1 MREILAPDRGWLHC
15 GPAGSG
21 YFVAMI
27 LDGIGPEPGG
37 AVSAPTKP
45 RVTVPVSS
53 LALKLQ
59 SGRAGGNTHAG
70 RLLAAI
76 NEILNVETVI
86 ARDSIK

>member
-1 MREILAPDRGWLHC
+1 
-15 GPAGSG
+15 
-21 YFVAMI
+21 MI
-27 LDGIGPEPGG
+27 LDGMGPEPGG

-76 NEILNVETVI
+76 NEILDDET
-86 ARDSIK
+86 